1 MKTRGLAHRHAPSA
15 SDSLSLQGT
24 SGERGNRS
32 ASSPQPSPPFRMEE
46 RVAAGRERR
55 LLGNRVGV
63 NARMRRRLRHE
74 DFFDDLPHGRG
85 PSSDP
90 LSARHERGE
99 GKPERLLSPTLSSIP
114 NGGEGGRRPA
124 EEAAR
129 QSRRRKCADAPPASA
144 RGFLRWSCSCARIMA
159 FVVLE
164 RPFRALSYPGR
175 CPEFLRHAPLGL
187 DLSATGGPA
196 SVQGD
201 ALKTTPPNKF

>member
-1 MKTRGLAHRHAPSA
+1 MRGCAAGFGTRISSMIFLMVAVLLPT
-15 SDSLSLQGT
+15 LSLRGM

-55 LLGNRVGV
+55 LLGNRIGV

-99 GKPERLLSPTLSSIP
+99 GKPERLLSPPLSSIP
-114 NGGEGGRRPA
+114 NGGEGGRRPG

-144 RGFLRWSCSCARIMA
+144 RGFLRWAYSSLSVSSTSSLKGRTIFSMNAISG
-159 FVVLE
+159 VVSLY
-164 RPFRALSYPGR
+164 FW
-175 CPEFLRHAPLGL
+175 
-187 DLSATGGPA
+187 
-196 SVQGD
+196 
-201 ALKTTPPNKF
+201 